1 MPTLRKFIA
10 IASFALLQACI
21 TGRPP
26 AAPAVSYFWLPL
38 LGVSSEA
45 DTLHK
50 LRDHFDALLI
60 ERGYHRGQAIA
71 LAIATDA
78 APRGDGSLGLG
89 LYAGGYAYYPVRR
102 APPGTMTVT
111 AFDAHTLRPL
121 WRAQFPAAMLRDE
134 AQMRQALAAA
144 LRTFPGQDH
153 AGVRS
158 GERPDARAPQPAP
171 DFDASRDAI

>member
-1 MPTLRKFIA
+1 MPTLHKLIA
-10 IASFALLQACI
+10 IALFALLQGCI

-45 DTLHK
+45 DAQQK
-50 LRDHFDALLI
+50 LRDRFDALLI
-60 ERGYHRGQAIA
+60 ERGYQRGQAIA

-111 AFDAHTLRPL
+111 AFDAHTLKPL
-121 WRAQFPAAMLRDE
+121 WRAQFPKAVLVDE
-134 AQMRQALAAA
+134 AQMRQAVAAA
-144 LRTFPGQDH
+144 LRTFPRQDG
-153 AGVRS
+153 AGV
-158 GERPDARAPQPAP
+158 
-171 DFDASRDAI
+171 